1 MARFNV
7 AAKEFNPNKEIK
19 EDLEWEHRNPDYVYV
34 PPQHAH
40 RYYGPPP
47 PYWGPPPPS
56 HWGPPPPSHWGPP
69 QPPPYSGNKPLYWG
83 PPPSSTQPLKVELLE
98 ESEEIVPVVHT
109 PATRPVLK
117 AEKLGAVQ
125 KKAVKEDE
133 PDSEPRLDPGEELLV
148 VQKKIVDV
156 PKVKTKSEK
165 CKCINC
171 SRCVNRIKYDA
182 PSNYNTEEKLLWK
195 KISPPKEL
203 ERISPYLCEG
213 EPVEMALIREA
224 MINHKFK
231 LNKFQISD
239 DEYYISSEKTK
250 ETSPDMITFQLHYY
264 KYHIVPYKFTIR
276 GENIMHKTYEYDP
289 KTFKII
295 SKIHITTHLKGPRKI
310 YKMTYDYDNKKK
322 TLEVSEYDTHIVIH
336 TEEVTG
342 ECWFENDFKYR

>member
-19 EDLEWEHRNPDYVYV
+19 EDLDWEQRNPDYVYI

-56 HWGPPPPSHWGPP
+56 HWGPP
-69 QPPPYSGNKPLYWG
+69 QPPPPSRWGPQPLQYWG
-83 PPPSSTQPLKVELLE
+83 PPPSSSQHLKVELLGE
-98 ESEEIVPVVHT
+98 EDSKEIVPV
-109 PATRPVLK
+109 
-117 AEKLGAVQ
+117 VQ

-133 PDSEPRLDPGEELLV
+133 PDSEPRLDPGEELSV
-148 VQKKIVDV
+148 VQKMIAGQ
-156 PKVKTKSEK
+156 PKADKKTKSEQ

-171 SRCVNRIKYDA
+171 SKCVNRIKYDV
-182 PSNYNTEEKLLWK
+182 PSHYNAEEKLLWK
-195 KISPPKEL
+195 KICPPKEL

-213 EPVEMALIREA
+213 EPAEMALIREA
-224 MINHKFK
+224 MLNHKFK

-264 KYHIVPYKFTIR
+264 KYHIIPYKFTIR
-276 GENIMHKTYEYDP
+276 GDNIMHKTYEYDT